1 MITRLRIF
9 ALLLTL
15 MVLFIPS
22 AHAQKNDPPSGQF
35 GVGVYAI
42 STSLPSGLQGTY
54 ALNQNVQVGTGL
66 SLGITNTNGVSAT
79 TILVSPFFRYLFN
92 STVSPFV
99 QGGLMILSKP
109 TYTYTTVPSSN
120 SVSTNVTNNT
130 ITGIFLGAGVAYY
143 INHEIG
149 VTAGVD
155 FLNAFFGTGS
165 TTTFG
170 WGIVRVGAD
179 WFF

>member
-1 MITRLRIF
+1 MSTRLSILCIVLVLF
-9 ALLLTL
+9 TSI
-15 MVLFIPS
+15 VLFIPA

-54 ALNQNVQVGTGL
+54 AINQNVQVGTGF
-66 SLGITNTNGVSAT
+66 SFSAT
-79 TILVSPFFRYLFN
+79 SGFGTTGTTYLLSPFARYLFN

-99 QGGLMILSKP
+99 QGGFQLLGNAGH
-109 TYTYTTVPSSN
+109 SN
-120 SVSTNVTNNT
+120 
-130 ITGIFLGAGVAYY
+130 TGIFIGGGVAYY
-143 INHEIG
+143 LNHEIG

-155 FLNAFFGTGS
+155 ILNLFFSPSS
-165 TTTFG
+165 TNFG
-170 WGIVRVGAD
+170 WSIVRVGAD